1 MSDTIRDILDD
12 ITFHPSDIAMDNE
25 RRDYAEQAINAYILG
40 EVEKLIGAD
49 EDIDRIDD
57 IKDWKY
63 YDLYTTNANDFV
75 KGYNK
80 SKQELRNKANKKF
93 GVQDG
98 V

>member
-1 MSDTIRDILDD
+1 MSNTIRDILRLVD
-12 ITFHPSDIAMDNE
+12 
-25 RRDYAEQAINAYILG
+25 DYAQGFDVGAPEPTIEDIESAITAYILG

-49 EDIDRIDD
+49 EDIDKIDD
-57 IKDWKY
+57 IEDWEY

-93 GVQDG
+93 GG
-98 V
+98 K